1 MKKTIVI
8 FSLLIALVA
17 IPAQAQF
24 KWGIKA
30 GANFNKLS
38 FDKKFVSTDNISD
51 FSGGL
56 LIEWTAPVLGL
67 GFDAGL
73 MYTRKGVK
81 YNTSQEFAE
90 SFKAK
95 DKRLNYLEIPVNL
108 KYKLKIP
115 AVEKIIIPLIY
126 AGPSFNIQLDKLK
139 GVVKNDQFDVA
150 INLGVG
156 LEFFRCLQVTAQYG
170 WGLGNMVTVEKQVST
185 AEGVVDTFAKAKA
198 RTATVSVAYMF

>member
-95 DKRLNYLEIPVNL
+95 DKRLNY
-108 KYKLKIP
+108 
-115 AVEKIIIPLIY
+115 
-126 AGPSFNIQLDKLK
+126 
-139 GVVKNDQFDVA
+139 
-150 INLGVG
+150 
-156 LEFFRCLQVTAQYG
+156 
-170 WGLGNMVTVEKQVST
+170 
-185 AEGVVDTFAKAKA
+185 
-198 RTATVSVAYMF
+198 